1 MAGQRGILTPRKNIN
16 ARTKP
21 ASKHMRTLSISNGRV
36 LGPVILAVA
45 CLLALPQTSPAKDHG
60 NQDKHNKWRQNGNA
74 RQTYASRPGS
84 SFILTLGTGYA
95 GRGYYYGPPN
105 SEYYYERPDVR
116 FYATREAAPREYY
129 HQAHRG
135 EYNLGTAVQRALSSR
150 GYYRGP
156 IDGEIGRG
164 SQRAIARYQQEQGLR
179 VTGDISP
186 SLLRSLGLN

>member
-21 ASKHMRTLSISNGRV
+21 ASKYMKTSSIPHGRV
-36 LGPVILAVA
+36 LGPVILAVV
-45 CLLALPQTSPAKDHG
+45 CLLALPQTSLAKDHG
-60 NQDKHNKWRQNGNA
+60 KKGKSQQNGNA

-135 EYNLGTAVQRALSSR
+135 EYNLGTAVQRALSGR
-150 GYYRGP
+150 GYYHGP
-156 IDGEIGRG
+156 IDGEIGPG
-164 SQRAIARYQQEQGLR
+164 SRRAITRYQEEQGLR